1 MNQWKNI
8 KIWVHDGIPFFTL
21 IYYSHCYQVTGE
33 FDVERFLFTTHG
45 FGYFLCVVPWNG
57 QVVGFGLLTTGLI
70 DLILAFVL
78 SCFTF

>member
-1 MNQWKNI
+1 M
-8 KIWVHDGIPFFTL
+8 
-21 IYYSHCYQVTGE
+21 YYSHCYQVTGE

-70 DLILAFVL
+70 DLILDFVL
-78 SCFTF
+78 CLVLHFIFYMFSFPPALLD